1 MSRNFFDS
9 SPFFKMPDMEI
20 VMAHQFTD
28 AAFEKDVLKSTRPVL
43 VDFWAPW
50 CGPCRMLGPVIEEI
64 SAEFAGKALV
74 GKLNTDE
81 NPEVASR
88 YNISA
93 IPTMLFF
100 KGGEAVEQLVGVHSK
115 GDIKAKLDG
124 LLK

>member
-1 MSRNFFDS
+1 
-9 SPFFKMPDMEI
+9 
-20 VMAHQFTD
+20 MAHQLTD
-28 AAFEKDVLKSTRPVL
+28 AAFEKEVLKSTQPVL

-50 CGPCRMLGPVIEEI
+50 CGPCRMLGPLVEEI
-64 SAEFAGKALV
+64 SAEYSGKAVV
-74 GKLNTDE
+74 GKMNTDE

-100 KGGEAVEQLVGVHSK
+100 KGGEVVDQLVGVHSK
-115 GDIKAKLDG
+115 GDIKAKLDS